1 MRARGHAPA
10 PHPARIPANRRDG
23 GGRIEASRG
32 ASAVGTQHIA
42 APRPDPRQPE
52 RGPPVEG
59 SSPLIDP
66 PVTVTVACEPLRRP
80 QEVVP
85 RPVIRG
91 IRNGRAVQEIPI
103 VHDHQRRIAAGEA
116 VYACTATE
124 NREDLRVV
132 AGEVDADAGEVR
144 CEIEGATAVASAGT
158 STS

>member
-1 MRARGHAPA
+1 MGANPTRSRPAATEARRSRTTSWPTVMNATRPA
-10 PHPARIPANRRDG
+10 ANSRDG

-66 PVTVTVACEPLRRP
+66 PVAVTVACEPLRRP

-116 VYACTATE
+116 VHACTATE

-132 AGEVDADAGEVR
+132 AAE
-144 CEIEGATAVASAGT
+144 
-158 STS
+158 